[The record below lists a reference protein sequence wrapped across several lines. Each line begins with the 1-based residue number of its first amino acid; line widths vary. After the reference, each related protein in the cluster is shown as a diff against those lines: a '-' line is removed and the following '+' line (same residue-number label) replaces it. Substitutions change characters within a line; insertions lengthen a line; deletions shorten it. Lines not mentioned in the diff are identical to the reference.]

1 VNCEAL
7 LLTVYTDTF
16 IQPEIYFNFVN
27 KDGLQYISGDNI
39 GYKIPESLR
48 LTFNY
53 IISANTYFAL
63 KSMQNQ

>member
-1 VNCEAL
+1 
-7 LLTVYTDTF
+7 
-16 IQPEIYFNFVN
+16 VN

-63 KSMQNQ
+63 KSMQNQWIDQMKTFLFFILEYFN